1 MKRSQYSHL
10 SLWGCK
16 PGILVLA
23 FAFGTGLLLGSTASA
38 GAHSVFAGSRQAL
51 TQSAGI
57 SALIPGVLP
66 LLFSGLA
73 VYAKRPVL
81 LIPLAFWKAF
91 FFSYVAFGLI
101 AVWGSAGW
109 LVCILALFGSSSSL
123 GALWWYW
130 LRHIGGE
137 GFSSRTFFPAFGAIL
152 LIGWVDIAV
161 ISPFLTNILIFY
173 P

>member
-16 PGILVLA
+16 PGMLVLA

-57 SALIPGVLP
+57 STLIPGVLP

-109 LVCILALFGSSSSL
+109 LVCILALFGSFCSL
-123 GALWWYW
+123 GTLWWYW
-130 LRHIGGE
+130 LRHIGGN
-137 GFSSRTFFPAFGAIL
+137 GFRGRTFFLAAGAML
-152 LIGWVDIAV
+152 LISWADLMVV
-161 ISPFLTNILIFY
+161 SPFSENILTF
-173 P
+173 

>member
-10 SLWGCK
+10 SPWGCK
-16 PGILVLA
+16 PGMLVLA

-51 TQSAGI
+51 AQSAGF

-81 LIPLAFWKAF
+81 LIPLAFWKAL
-91 FFSYVAFGLI
+91 FFSYVASGMI
-101 AVWGSAGW
+101 AAWGSAGW
-109 LVCILALFGSSSSL
+109 LMCILAMFGSFSGLSV
-123 GALWWYW
+123 LWWYW

-137 GFSSRTFFPAFGAIL
+137 GFSGRMFFLALGAMIL
-152 LIGWVDIAV
+152 LSWLDLVL